1 MPHELETIPEG
12 RAGLDAKVRKIR
24 ALVEAAKR
32 DPAFRE
38 RAAAIVASVPQRD
51 QVGEITAIF
60 DFVRDGVRYL
70 RDPWAPEGLELFT
83 APAQLLRDV
92 DAGTAAGDCDDH
104 VILASALLETIGY
117 RTRYRIGGLPPD
129 HFRHIWLEVQSSGGW
144 LPLELVKKDEPAGYD
159 PSHRFPLTLTLDGV
173 QMFDSSGLGGQ
184 GGFKRSVNRGLV
196 DAMNAGMKAARV
208 ARQASGVVQ
217 SARASRGEGGGRRG
231 GGGDRLSRAVPREQR
246 AAAGET
252 KLDHVRAAERASLT
266 NTRLPSSIGK
276 ALVEAGG
283 VRAFDRLDPAV
294 RQRIAEHASRPAPG
308 RNGQPLLGDYEVPP
322 SFTNTPQEERWFGY
336 TPSDVWRNDELADDA
351 LGLEGFGKKL
361 RKLQKKTKAKAK
373 KLAKQAVKVH
383 RKLLD
388 PREHLKMLKKGVK
401 GVGSLLKS
409 PRGNAPGG
417 EATGDGG
424 QMLQPMPY
432 RDTGATGLVPPSMFD
447 ESGGGGGGGG
457 FEGSEPYDPWGQWDA
472 QTEDQEVDSLYTP
485 ATAAE
490 MGPDA
495 EMPGEGE
502 GSFVPTPDWEATTN
516 PFDDPATGDE
526 GMDYDAMDVSDPT
539 AVYGQNEGSGMLGDW
554 MTDLVQQVGSTVLTY
569 QQARLQKKAADK
581 GYPALQFGATVPPAA
596 TTPVPSVPAQPP
608 ASIVVQMPEQQQQPR
623 RRAGSAALGKW
634 GPIAMVG
641 IGVVVLGALVMGS
654 RRSR

>member
-1 MPHELETIPEG
+1 MPHELETIPDG
-12 RAGLDAKVRKIR
+12 RPGLDAKVRKIR

-32 DPAFRE
+32 DPSFRQ
-38 RAAAIVASVPQRD
+38 RAAAIVARVPQRD
-51 QVGEITAIF
+51 QVGEITAVF

-83 APAQLLRDV
+83 APALLLRDV
-92 DAGTAAGDCDDH
+92 DEGIAAGDCDDH

-129 HFRHIWLEVQSSGGW
+129 HFRHIWLEVQSANGW
-144 LPLELVKKDEPAGYD
+144 LPLELVKKDEPVGYD
-159 PSHRFPLTLTLDGV
+159 PSPRFPLTLTLDGV
-173 QMFDSSGLGGQ
+173 HMFDSSGLGGQ
-184 GGFKRSVNRGLV
+184 GGFTRSVNRGLV
-196 DAMNAGMKAARV
+196 DAMNAGMKAAREQ
-208 ARQASGVVQ
+208 RQSSRAVQ
-217 SARASRGEGGGRRG
+217 SRRAERVG
-231 GGGDRLSRAVPREQR
+231 RAVPREQR

-252 KLDHVRAAERASLT
+252 RLDHVRAAERASLT
-266 NTRLPSSIGK
+266 NTRLPSSIGR

-294 RQRIAEHASRPAPG
+294 RQRIAQHASRPAPG
-308 RNGQPLLGDYEVPP
+308 RGGQPLLGDYEPPP

-336 TPSDVWRNDELADDA
+336 TPSDVWRDDELADDV
-351 LGLEGFGKKL
+351 LGLEGFGKRL
-361 RKLQKKTKAKAK
+361 RKLQRKTKAKAK

-388 PREHLKMLKKGVK
+388 PREHFKMLKKGVK
-401 GVGSLLKS
+401 GVTSLLKS

-417 EATGDGG
+417 EATGDSG
-424 QMLQPMPY
+424 QMLQPLPY
-432 RDTGATGLVPPSMFD
+432 RDTGATGLVPPSLFD
-447 ESGGGGGGGG
+447 EGGGGGGGG
-457 FEGSEPYDPWGQWDA
+457 AGFQGQEPYDPWGQWDA

-495 EMPGEGE
+495 DMPGEGE
-502 GSFVPTPDWEATTN
+502 GSYVPTPDWEPTSN

-539 AVYGQNEGSGMLGDW
+539 AVYGANEGSGMLGDW

-608 ASIVVQMPEQQQQPR
+608 ASIVVQMPDQPQQEPR
-623 RRAGSAALGKW
+623 RRIGSSALGKW
-634 GPIAMVG
+634 GPIALVG
-641 IGVVVLGALVMGS
+641 IGVVVIGALAMGS